1 MTSISDTANVI
12 SFFAGSAALVGVARL
27 LHSQSVDQLRSLL
40 FSLRD
45 EMFSYAVDNNLLA
58 NQAYRDLRAEMNGF
72 IRYAHK
78 INATQMLLLD
88 VASRF
93 HSIDRTSRALVDW
106 TVHLSDLNDNERKM
120 LVLFS
125 RHAKENCC
133 GTRSASI
140 YYTTCYNEDHNSIP
154 RSDPPRRSRGKCSDS
169 YVRSPSLAF
178 NGNRGGLRIR
188 AHRGAVSRA
197 KPQV

>member
-1 MTSISDTANVI
+1 MTSISDAANII
-12 SFFAGSAALVGVARL
+12 SFFVGSAALVGVARL

-45 EMFSYAVDNNLLA
+45 EMFSYATDNHLLA

-78 INATQMLLLD
+78 INATQMLLLI

-93 HSIDRTSRALVDW
+93 HSIDRKSRALVDW

-120 LVLFS
+120 LISFHDRQKKIVAGHVVRRSIIL
-125 RHAKENCC
+125 RAITKIIILYLGATRQGGRKENVV
-133 GTRSASI
+133 TAMSDHLPWRSMETEAA
-140 YYTTCYNEDHNSIP
+140 C
-154 RSDPPRRSRGKCSDS
+154 
-169 YVRSPSLAF
+169 A
-178 NGNRGGLRIR
+178 
-188 AHRGAVSRA
+188 
-197 KPQV
+197 